1 MNEDQAPEKRTMATP
16 IRSLPAGSP
25 ARRLP
30 TAPTIII
37 GLGVLVA
44 INLLIFVGHIGGQGQ
59 DNLGPPLPAEIESL
73 VPVPGAVIRPQEDV
87 GADLKDTYTGVLFID
102 DHRLPEDQIKI
113 VAALGQVSFRPGPE
127 KDIHA
132 LSPGHHR
139 ATILYWPQDK
149 EGEDAAREAGA
160 LKSYTWQFTAG

>member
-1 MNEDQAPEKRTMATP
+1 
-16 IRSLPAGSP
+16 LPAGSP

-37 GLGVLVA
+37 GLGALVA

-87 GADLKDTYTGVLFID
+87 GADLKDTYTGALFID
-102 DHRLPEDQIKI
+102 DIRIPDTDAKI
-113 VAALGQVSFRPGPE
+113 ERSLGQVSFRPGPQKE
-127 KDIHA
+127 ITV
-132 LSPGHHR
+132 LRPGAHH
-139 ATILYWPQDK
+139 ATILFWPQEKGD
-149 EGEDAAREAGA
+149 EDAARQAGA